1 MKRFS
6 YFGELMKSTGEFFKK
21 PVLMLPFVYIFIVST
36 IFLLVTPQ
44 PNPENLGWTIAL
56 TILGFTV
63 LQGLISIIFE
73 GAALTTYR
81 DYLEKKQIDAGTQI
95 QGGFKLY
102 GKVLVL
108 KILQMLIIIIPA
120 IILLLLFALIANLM
134 HINIFDASVS
144 NATTLLIIF
153 VLIYAIYLLLS
164 SMALMFSSVAVSYKG
179 TGPWTA
185 IKESYKIFQQDTMHS
200 FLTFV
205 LIVLYVVLYILVVTA
220 ITTIIS
226 WLVLSA
232 NETSLISEVIVSL
245 LTIPLGGIILL
256 YIFKAFQPEEKLAEI
271 KTQTL
276 ANTTTKKTVKTAKK
290 TSKKRK

>member
-6 YFGELMKSTGEFFKK
+6 YFGELMKSTGEFFKN
-21 PVLMLPFVYIFIVST
+21 PVLMLPFVYIFVVST
-36 IFLLVTPQ
+36 IFLLITPQ
-44 PNPENLGWTIAL
+44 PTPENLGLTVVL
-56 TILGFTV
+56 TILGFAV

-108 KILQMLIIIIPA
+108 KILQVLIIVIPA
-120 IILLLLFALIANLM
+120 IILLLLFALITSLM
-134 HINIFDASVS
+134 HVNIFDASVS
-144 NATTLLIIF
+144 KATTLLVIF
-153 VLIYAIYLLLS
+153 VLIYAVYLLLA
-164 SMALMFSSVAVSYKG
+164 SMALMFSSVAISYKG

-205 LIVLYVVLYILVVTA
+205 LLVLYILVYILIVTA
-220 ITTIIS
+220 ITTVIS
-226 WLVLSA
+226 WLVLGA
-232 NETSLISEVIVSL
+232 QETSIAAEVITSL
-245 LTIPLGGIILL
+245 LTLPLGGIILL
-256 YIFKAFQPEEKLAEI
+256 YIFKAFKPEEKLAEI
-271 KTQTL
+271 KVE
-276 ANTTTKKTVKTAKK
+276 TTNKTIKKAAKK